1 MKKGGPIA
9 RPIIFFFGD
18 GTNPEYKSLAS
29 ISREEQYQATMMSN
43 SNNRSPIMMNIKGK
57 SPIKK
62 ISKAARR
69 GTKLAATAAHKG
81 SQFYEQVQSRMAEV
95 DSNSRDN
102 KQSPARHRH
111 NSAAAS
117 GSDMASAAY
126 RSRVRDQINR
136 FNSAAVPSQRGSN
149 DGSNHSTS
157 KEPRHHQNEVK
168 TTTRRNYRQQQ
179 PDENKSLVEHVD
191 GNEIASYNPSYYE
204 KENESNLPASIDAT
218 AAPYSFTSKDG
229 VRVLSPAMH
238 RQRRKSPKK
247 GSSSTS
253 SPQKAT
259 SSSSKKANSS
269 SQSNLSPPSI
279 EGNSETTYD
288 ETEMLKRQLR
298 ALEKDNEKLM
308 KRNSRLE
315 RKCDK
320 LTRDNTQL
328 MEEVEVQAAGNN
340 SSSSTADAAHRKDD
354 SNSQGSA
361 ASYGAQQEEQL
372 NKRDPEEHP
381 LIGSPLRK
389 HMKFVHESA
398 ESNCT
403 VTMRKAPF
411 PLLPPEQTRVIMEA
425 RMKEMEEEQEDE
437 QHLGMLGN
445 VTGTPSLD
453 VDANFAL
460 SYKKRRG
467 KRAKD
472 GEEGSSGEE
481 EAVDLL
487 TSAAFM
493 FKTSRRN
500 LR

>member
-1 MKKGGPIA
+1 
-9 RPIIFFFGD
+9 
-18 GTNPEYKSLAS
+18 
-29 ISREEQYQATMMSN
+29 MMSN
-43 SNNRSPIMMNIKGK
+43 SNNRSPIMMNIKDK

-62 ISKAARR
+62 ISKVARR
-69 GTKLAATAAHKG
+69 GTKLAASAAHKG
-81 SQFYEQVQSRMAEV
+81 SQFYEQVHSRMAEV
-95 DSNSRDN
+95 DSSNSRDN
-102 KQSPARHRH
+102 NKQSSPSRHR
-111 NSAAAS
+111 AAAS
-117 GSDMASAAY
+117 VSDMAN

-149 DGSNHSTS
+149 DGGNHSTS
-157 KEPRHHQNEVK
+157 KESRHHENEV
-168 TTTRRNYRQQQ
+168 TTSTRRKHRQQQ
-179 PDENKSLVEHVD
+179 HNENKSLVEHTD
-191 GNEIASYNPSYYE
+191 GNEMASYNPSYYE

-218 AAPYSFTSKDG
+218 VAPYSFTSKDG

-259 SSSSKKANSS
+259 LSPKKASSS
-269 SQSNLSPPSI
+269 SQSNPSPPAI
-279 EGNSETTYD
+279 EGNNNNSETTYD

-328 MEEVEVQAAGNN
+328 MEEVEVHAASNN
-340 SSSSTADAAHRKDD
+340 SSSSTADAAYRRQDN
-354 SNSQGSA
+354 SNSQGNT
-361 ASYGAQQEEQL
+361 ASYGTQQEEQL
-372 NKRDPEEHP
+372 NRRDPEEHP

-425 RMKEMEEEQEDE
+425 RRKIMEEEQQDDE
-437 QHLGMLGN
+437 KHLGMLGN

-467 KRAKD
+467 KRVKD
-472 GEEGSSGEE
+472 GEEDGSAEE

-493 FKTSRRN
+493 FKTSRRK
-500 LR
+500 LG

>member
-1 MKKGGPIA
+1 
-9 RPIIFFFGD
+9 
-18 GTNPEYKSLAS
+18 
-29 ISREEQYQATMMSN
+29 MSN
-43 SNNRSPIMMNIKGK
+43 SNNRSPIMMNIKGN

-69 GTKLAATAAHKG
+69 GTKLAASAAHKG
-81 SQFYEQVQSRMAEV
+81 SQFYEQVQTRMAEV
-95 DSNSRDN
+95 DNKEKSPSRHHH
-102 KQSPARHRH
+102 S
-111 NSAAAS
+111 SAAS
-117 GSDMASAAY
+117 SSDMASADH

-136 FNSAAVPSQRGSN
+136 FNSVAVPSRRSN
-149 DGSNHSTS
+149 DGSNDT
-157 KEPRHHQNEVK
+157 KEHRHHHEVT
-168 TTTRRNYRQQQ
+168 TTTRRQHRQQQ
-179 PDENKSLVEHVD
+179 PDDSKRLIEYADSNETPSL
-191 GNEIASYNPSYYE
+191 NPNYYE
-204 KENESNLPASIDAT
+204 KENESNLPAAVET
-218 AAPYSFTSKDG
+218 TAPYSFTSKDG

-247 GSSSTS
+247 TSASSSSS
-253 SPQKAT
+253 SPQKAASSLSSSPKKAT
-259 SSSSKKANSS
+259 SSSQPNLPPPPE
-269 SQSNLSPPSI
+269 SNI
-279 EGNSETTYD
+279 EACD
-288 ETEMLKRQLR
+288 EAEMLKKQLR

-320 LTRDNTQL
+320 LARDNTQL
-328 MEEVEVQAAGNN
+328 IEEVEVVQAAGNN
-340 SSSSTADAAHRKDD
+340 GGSSNGTANTAHQKGN
-354 SNSQGSA
+354 SNSQGNNT
-361 ASYGAQQEEQL
+361 SYGVHQEP
-372 NKRDPEEHP
+372 NKRDPDDHP

-389 HMKFVHESA
+389 HMKFVHDSA

-411 PLLPPEQTRVIMEA
+411 PLLPPDQTRAIMEA
-425 RMKEMEEEQEDE
+425 RMKEMKEEEDG

-453 VDANFAL
+453 VDASFAL

-467 KRAKD
+467 KRTKD
-472 GEEGSSGEE
+472 GEGDSSEEE

-500 LR
+500 LL

>member
-1 MKKGGPIA
+1 
-9 RPIIFFFGD
+9 
-18 GTNPEYKSLAS
+18 
-29 ISREEQYQATMMSN
+29 MMSS
-43 SNNRSPIMMNIKGK
+43 SNNRSPIMMNIKDK

-62 ISKAARR
+62 ISKAVRR
-69 GTKLAATAAHKG
+69 GAHKG

-95 DSNSRDN
+95 DSNNS
-102 KQSPARHRH
+102 KEKHSPITRHHHH
-111 NSAAAS
+111 NSTSAAS
-117 GSDMASAAY
+117 SSDMASAAY

-136 FNSAAVPSQRGSN
+136 FNSVAVPSQRSN
-149 DGSNHSTS
+149 DGSNTST
-157 KEPRHHQNEVK
+157 KEHRHHHQEV
-168 TTTRRNYRQQQ
+168 TTSTRRQHRQQQ
-179 PDENKSLVEHVD
+179 KSDDSKYLEKAE
-191 GNEIASYNPSYYE
+191 GNETQSCKPNYYE
-204 KENESNLPASIDAT
+204 KENESNLPAAVDTTA

-229 VRVLSPAMH
+229 VRNLSPAMH
-238 RQRRKSPKK
+238 RHKRKSPKN
-247 GSSSTS
+247 GSSSSS

-259 SSSSKKANSS
+259 SSSSHKAISS
-269 SQSNLSPPSI
+269 PRPVLSSPVAA
-279 EGNSETTYD
+279 NNETFD
-288 ETEMLKRQLR
+288 ETEMLKKQLR

-320 LTRDNTQL
+320 LARDNL
-328 MEEVEVQAAGNN
+328 FKAAGKNSGSGSSTSTAN
-340 SSSSTADAAHRKDD
+340 AARQQDVSSSQDNSASCEMQQDD
-354 SNSQGSA
+354 QP
-361 ASYGAQQEEQL
+361 
-372 NKRDPEEHP
+372 NKRDPDDHP

-389 HMKFVHESA
+389 HMKLVHESA

-425 RMKEMEEEQEDE
+425 RMKEREGEDDGP
-437 QHLGMLGN
+437 HLGMLGN
-445 VTGTPSLD
+445 VTGTPSLE

-467 KRAKD
+467 KRTKD
-472 GEEGSSGEE
+472 GEGGSSEEE

-500 LR
+500 LL